1 MKKTTRRSGPVRSP
15 FKGVFFYI
23 AISVLVLWLTIGSGA
38 FARQSF
44 LTSTPQE
51 AATESFLENGKRY
64 YQAGRYS
71 EAARNWQQAAGRY
84 RDRRDLLNQAASLN
98 YLSNAYQ
105 KLGQWQAASEAIASS
120 LNLLRDRQKMDVK
133 AVPLFAQ
140 ALTAR
145 GHLQQATSQ
154 PQIALETWKE
164 AETTYARA
172 GNQTGQLG
180 SRINQAIA
188 LQTLGLYKQAKT
200 TLERVNEQLQTQ
212 PDAQLKATG
221 LRNLGRTLE
230 RIGDLSTAEKILEQ
244 SLIISRQIGAADEVS
259 IASIDLGNIARNYQQ
274 DERAIAYYQEA
285 AETANNDVIRVQ
297 AQLNQLS
304 LLIGTRQ
311 WEGANLLLPEI
322 QSNLSALPPSRP
334 SIYARVNLADSLMR
348 MKTEGTETAK
358 ILAIAIQQARE
369 ISDSKAEAFA
379 LAQLGQLYSE
389 SRQWE
394 PARQLTET
402 ALQIAEGINAEQI
415 AARASWQ
422 LGRLLRQRGD
432 IEGAIAAYT
441 NAFNTLQSLR
451 NDLIAINPNIQFDF
465 RDRIEPVYRQFVG
478 LLLEADSVP
487 TKNLRKAREVIEAL
501 QLAQI
506 ENFLKETCLDK
517 HPEPVQLEEIDP
529 HAAVIYPIVL
539 SDRLEVIVSI
549 GDRLQRHTVNLPQQ
563 DVESV
568 LKQLYSSFIPGY
580 PLPQYQQKARQVYD
594 WLIRPL
600 ETQLVENQIKTLVF
614 VPDGFLRNIPMTAL
628 YDGQH
633 YLLEKYAVALSPG
646 LQLLPNKLEGIP
658 NHQLRTLLAGVSEAR
673 QGFEALPGVK
683 RELHHLN
690 RTLKT
695 ATVLLDRQ
703 FTESAFTAG
712 VTSTALDLIHLATHG
727 QFGSTPEETFLLAYD
742 DKINIKE
749 LSHTLERHQFNN
761 NKPIELLVLSACET
775 ATGDERALLGLAGFA
790 LKSGAASTVGTLWI
804 VNDFST
810 AKLMID
816 FYQLLAAHPGVTKAE
831 ALRQAQLNLL
841 KENRYHIPYFW
852 APFVLI
858 GNWL

>member
-1 MKKTTRRSGPVRSP
+1 MKIYKSWFQLKSLVKRLQLYTTLGLLAFLLTTGMLTTRIHPVA
-15 FKGVFFYI
+15 V
-23 AISVLVLWLTIGSGA
+23 AL
-38 FARQSF
+38 ARGDIEVQA
-44 LTSTPQE
+44 QQ
-51 AATESFLENGKRY
+51 N

-71 EAARNWQQAAGRY
+71 EAAILWQQAVKTNFNP
-84 RDRRDLLNQAASLN
+84 LNQAISLN
-98 YLSNAYQ
+98 QLAKAYQ
-105 KLGQWQAASEAIASS
+105 KLGKLPEAQKAIADSIKVLS
-120 LNLLRDRQKMDVK
+120 N
-133 AVPLFAQ
+133 
-140 ALTAR
+140 
-145 GHLQQATSQ
+145 Q
-154 PQIALETWKE
+154 PQDNIQKKILAQSLTTRGQIEQVTGNSQDALETWKQATVLYRE
-164 AETTYARA
+164 IGDDTGII
-172 GNQTGQLG
+172 GN
-180 SRINQAIA
+180 RINQAIA
-188 LQTLGLYKQAKT
+188 LQSLGFFYKASEI
-200 TLERVNEQLQTQ
+200 LERVNEQLQTQ

-230 RIGDLSTAEKILEQ
+230 RVGDLLTAEKILEQ
-244 SLIISRQIGAADEVS
+244 SLTISRQIGTTDEVS
-259 IASIDLGNIARNYQQ
+259 IALINLGNVAINCQQ
-274 DERAIAYYQEA
+274 DNRAIAYYREA
-285 AETANNDVIRVQ
+285 AETANNNVIRVQ

-311 WEGANLLLPEI
+311 WEGADLLLPEI

-334 SIYARVNLADSLMR
+334 SIYARVNLADSLMK
-348 MKTEGTETAK
+348 MKAEGTETAK
-358 ILAIAIQQARE
+358 LLAIAIQQARE

-379 LAQLGQLYSE
+379 LTQLGQLYSE

-402 ALQIAEGINAEQI
+402 ALQIAEGINAEDI
-415 AARASWQ
+415 IARASWQ
-422 LGRLLRQRGD
+422 LGRLLKQTGD
-432 IEGAIAAYT
+432 KNGAIAAYT

-451 NDLIAINPNIQFDF
+451 NDLIAINPNIQFSF
-465 RDRIEPVYRQFVG
+465 RDRVEPVYRQFVG
-478 LLLEADSVP
+478 LLLEGDPVP
-487 TKNLRKAREVIEAL
+487 PENLQRAREVIEAL

-506 ENFLKETCLDK
+506 ENFLRETCLDK
-517 HPEPVQLEEIDP
+517 YPEPVQLEEIDP
-529 HAAVIYPIVL
+529 HAAVIYPIIL

-563 DVESV
+563 DVESI
-568 LKQLYSSFIPGY
+568 LQQLYSAFIPGY

-703 FTESAFTAG
+703 FTESAFNAG

-749 LSHTLERHQFNN
+749 LSRTLERHQFNN